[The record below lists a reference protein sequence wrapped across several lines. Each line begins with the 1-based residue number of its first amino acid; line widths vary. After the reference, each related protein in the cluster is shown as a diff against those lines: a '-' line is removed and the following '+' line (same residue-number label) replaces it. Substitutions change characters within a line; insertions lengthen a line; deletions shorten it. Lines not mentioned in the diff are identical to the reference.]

1 MVVNG
6 GAVDDLIVRYGRF
19 FSFFFVSFPFC
30 FLVAYFTLQRVCIVK
45 TRLLQHAVS
54 SWFINFSTARRID
67 ER

>member
-19 FSFFFVSFPFC
+19 FLFFFFSFC
-30 FLVAYFTLQRVCIVK
+30 FLLLTLLYRVCIVK
-45 TRLLQHAVS
+45 TRLLQLGVS
-54 SWFINFSTARRID
+54 SCGLLRSIARRND